1 MELESIQ
8 TSTTAKL
15 LMLKQGDYEM
25 WRLRIKQ
32 YFQVQ
37 DYALWDVIKNG
48 NSFKPVAQTTTN
60 NAGTSTTHIPGPVTT
75 QEKAQKKNNV
85 KARSML
91 LMVLPNEHLMTFNQY
106 QDAKTLF
113 AAIETRFGRN
123 EATSNTQK
131 TLLKQLYENFSATSI
146 ENKSDLDTISI
157 NDLYTNF
164 KIIEQKVKGTTI
176 TNISSQNMA
185 FVSTSSHN
193 NTNEVPSNF
202 GVSTTSPQVSTA
214 NLSDTIVYAFLANQL
229 NGSHLVHE
237 DLEQI
242 HEDDMEEM
250 DLKWQLALLSMRAKR
265 FFKRLMADD
274 EAPTNMAF
282 MDFSDSEDSSF
293 ELTAFSDADHVGC
306 SDTRKSTS
314 GGIQFLG
321 DKLVS

>member
-1 MELESIQ
+1 
-8 TSTTAKL
+8 
-15 LMLKQGDYEM
+15 
-25 WRLRIKQ
+25 
-32 YFQVQ
+32 
-37 DYALWDVIKNG
+37 
-48 NSFKPVAQTTTN
+48 AQTTTN

-91 LMVLPNEHLMTFNQY
+91 PMALPNEHLMTFNQY

-113 AAIETRFGRN
+113 AATETRFGRN

-131 TLLKQLYENFSATSI
+131 TLLKQLYENFSATSTESLDLNFNRLQKI
-146 ENKSDLDTISI
+146 RNKSNLDTISI

-164 KIIEQKVKGTTI
+164 KIIKQKVKGTTI

-193 NTNEVPSNF
+193 NTNEVPTNF
-202 GVSTTSPQVSTA
+202 GISTTSPQVSTA

-250 DLKWQLALLSMRAKR
+250 DLKWQLALLNGAFCNRMLSAKELGEQNQEPR
-265 FFKRLMADD
+265 KRKK
-274 EAPTNMAF
+274 
-282 MDFSDSEDSSF
+282 DSECKRHIFQSNGGLLTSSQPEGPF
-293 ELTAFSDADHVGC
+293 KEELLGIIDLMIQ
-306 SDTRKSTS
+306 KSNRMKQKDQSRHYGTLQA
-314 GGIQFLG
+314 GGEHEEFL
-321 DKLVS
+321 KIWSKI